1 MAVKRLKFIGDSKFN
16 VQYGRHV
23 ASHIFWGGESKEQIL
38 DSCLGYYSYR
48 KMIAIKMAFR
58 VFFGGGEQ
66 IWGRQRSPCP
76 HSYVTEKLTM

>member
-58 VFFGGGEQ
+58 VFLGENKFGGGS
-66 IWGRQRSPCP
+66 GRHAPIA
-76 HSYVTEKLTM
+76 T